1 MRRGWWIAKMVVFGV
16 LAVILFGWVTMSLW
30 NWLVPVLF
38 SGPVINIWQAFGL
51 LILSKILF
59 SGFGGGK
66 HKSSWGHRGSYY
78 WKANWKEKY
87 SKMTPEER
95 EQLKERMKAKW
106 CNWEEEPSSKT
117 ASQEQTSYPK
127 A

>member
-1 MRRGWWIAKMVVFGV
+1 MRRGSWIAKMIVFGV
-16 LAVILFGWVTMSLW
+16 FAVALFGWATMALW

-38 SGPVINIWQAFGL
+38 NGPVISIWQAFGL

-66 HKSSWGHRGSYY
+66 HKGHWGHRKGY
-78 WKANWKEKY
+78 WKPQWMERY
-87 SKMTPEER
+87 SNMTPEER
-95 EQLKERMKAKW
+95 ERLKERMKEKW
-106 CNWEEEPSSKT
+106 CDWEEESPSKQT
-117 ASQEQTSYPK
+117 SQEQTSYPK

>member
-1 MRRGWWIAKMVVFGV
+1 MRRGWWILKMVVIGIF
-16 LAVILFGWVTMSLW
+16 AVAVFGWLTMTLW

-38 SGPVINIWQAFGL
+38 NGPMISIWQAFGL

-66 HKSSWGHRGSYY
+66 SKGHWGHHRSGY
-78 WKANWKEKY
+78 WKPYWKERY
-87 SKMTPEER
+87 DRMSPEER
-95 EQLKERMKAKW
+95 ERLKERMKEKW
-106 CNWEEEPSSKT
+106 CDWEEPT
-117 ASQEQTSYPK
+117 QATPASEQSGTK